1 MELFEH
7 DLRRLYVLWCSQ
19 FRVSLSRGRR
29 GSLSLEPRSQEIVSI
44 FRSNIPLIVSLSHQS
59 MSQFVPSVLLEV
71 TTKGLDQPHPLNP
84 QSKTFIISN
93 EGHTLGNA
101 IRHTLLQNPSVDFA
115 GYSVPHPSEPKM
127 HIRVQTKKTKNGDEL
142 SADQAIIEACTSMN
156 QMLDIVRGKVLE
168 STQYCP
174 EQAKEMREQQNPQNP
189 GLEEEDEEE
198 EEEEDG
204 DSDKMDDKFLV

>member
-1 MELFEH
+1 M
-7 DLRRLYVLWCSQ
+7 VWSNSQ
-19 FRVSLSRGRR
+19 FRVSLSRGEK
-29 GSLSLEPRSQEIVSI
+29 GEFIPRTQIPRTQNCDFYSI
-44 FRSNIPLIVSLSHQS
+44 SFPSLSHQI

-174 EQAKEMREQQNPQNP
+174 EQAKEMRGLQNP
-189 GLEEEDEEE
+189 GSEEEDEE

-204 DSDKMDDKFLV
+204 DSDKMDENS